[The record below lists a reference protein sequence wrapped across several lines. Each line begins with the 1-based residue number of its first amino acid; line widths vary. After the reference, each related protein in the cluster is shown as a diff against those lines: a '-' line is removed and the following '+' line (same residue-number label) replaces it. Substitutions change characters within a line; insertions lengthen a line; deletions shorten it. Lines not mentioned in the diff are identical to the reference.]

1 MGRDCW
7 VIADFGSSFKVCSE
21 SRTWSHPKAKSK
33 VTDSDLSTNLNGIDE
48 EACARITLV
57 VQQIHADVSSTLF
70 HLQR

>member
-1 MGRDCW
+1 MK
-7 VIADFGSSFKVCSE
+7 AGSSPTLE
-21 SRTWSHPKAKSK
+21 AKSK